1 MNIDNRLF
9 KIVKFQKKKIDSNIY
24 ESFNIILKR
33 MQLLQREEDIKWRQK
48 EKDIEKKERKLNE
61 EDDEDE

>member
-1 MNIDNRLF
+1 MNNDNRLI
-9 KIVKFQKKKIDSNIY
+9 KIIRFQKKKIDSNIY

-33 MQLLQREEDIKWRQK
+33 MQLLQREEDVKWRQK